1 MSSRRPPPEHLF
13 VRAPRLS
20 VAVIGGGWAGL
31 AAAVKLVQDGH
42 AVTVY
47 EMAGQLGG
55 RARRV
60 DVEGLALD
68 NGQHILIGAYS
79 ATLGLMR
86 TVEADPERLLM
97 RLPLQLVDPQGHGLQ
112 LPAGSPLGAF
122 AAGVWRH
129 PHWSHRERLALLTAA
144 AGWFA
149 RGFRC
154 APNLTVAALTA
165 RLPATLQREVIE
177 PLCVAALNTPADE
190 ASAAVF
196 LRVLRDALFS
206 GQGSS
211 DLLLP
216 RTTLAELLP
225 RPAGIWLQ
233 AAGASVRLGDRV
245 HSVVPAGA
253 GWLVDGEIF
262 DRVVVATPALEAS
275 RLLRHLNPG
284 WADRSDSLRYEPIVT
299 AYVRLPGVRMPAPMV
314 SLPAAAAGGP
324 AAAQFAFDL
333 GTISGRPEATGLVA
347 FVVSGARPWLDL
359 GATATEAAVLRQSAS
374 LCGGDLPYGTRVLKL
389 IAEKRATFRCTP
401 GLRRPPADVVPG
413 VAAAGDHVEGPYPAT
428 LEGAVRS
435 GIAAARQVQATRR
448 PPTASAAMQ

>member
-1 MSSRRPPPEHLF
+1 MSSRRPPAHLL

-20 VAVIGGGWAGL
+20 VAVIGGGWSGL
-31 AAAVKLVQDGH
+31 AAAVTLVKDGH
-42 AVTVY
+42 AVTLY

-60 DVEGLALD
+60 DVDGMALD

-86 TVEADPERLLM
+86 MVDADPEHLLM
-97 RLPLQLVDPQGHGLQ
+97 RLPLQLVDPRGHGLR
-112 LPAGSPLGAF
+112 LPAGAPLVAF
-122 AAGVWRH
+122 GIGVWRH
-129 PHWSHRERLALLTAA
+129 PGWSPRERLALLSAA

-154 APNLTVAALTA
+154 APDLSVASLTS
-165 RLPATLQREVIE
+165 RLPPALQREVIE
-177 PLCVAALNTPADE
+177 PLCVAALNTPAEE
-190 ASAAVF
+190 ASAEVF

-206 GQGSS
+206 GPGSS

-225 RPAGIWLQ
+225 RPACTWLQ
-233 AAGASVRLGDRV
+233 ATGATVRLGDRV
-245 HSVVPAGA
+245 QSITPNGA
-253 GWLVDGEIF
+253 GWRVDGEAF

-275 RLLRHLNPG
+275 RLLRRLNPG
-284 WADRSDSLRYEPIVT
+284 WADRADGLRYEPIVT

-314 SLPAAAAGGP
+314 SLPAVSGGGP

-347 FVVSGARPWLDL
+347 FVISGARPWLDL
-359 GATATEAAVLRQSAS
+359 GAPATEAAVLRQAAM
-374 LCGGDLPYGTRVLKL
+374 LCGGDLPYGTQVLRL

-401 GLRRPPADVVPG
+401 ALRRPPADVGPG
-413 VAAAGDHVEGPYPAT
+413 VAAAGDHV
-428 LEGAVRS
+428 
-435 GIAAARQVQATRR
+435 
-448 PPTASAAMQ
+448 